1 MTDEM
6 DEIWALYADDGG
18 QALDTAEEAMA
29 QIASGPGAERSE
41 GIAALFRAVH
51 TVKGN
56 SRVLGLR
63 VAESRAHLTEDLIG
77 LVRDQGAPWDEEV
90 ESILLLALDRLR
102 AILDATAASRQDVE
116 EETGADLMG
125 RLEDKIARIHA
136 ALGARDDT
144 EPMAAPPLAEEV
156 QDEEARAEEPNDD
169 PPESSADPLAP
180 LVETVETAL
189 HDPAA
194 APVVEADQLTE
205 GECVLHSILPL
216 LSQVADGGAP
226 RVGALLKIS
235 ALAGQA
241 GFARL
246 AALAEAL
253 AAGPDIADEREDVRI
268 YEELHAIELSMAPLD
283 MPSPRPRDLLLGWC
297 AEHVFG
303 LIDDLRGS
311 IGRLAEGAPMDP
323 TLREIEPA
331 LRRIQMACDHYGLT
345 AAARL
350 SMALLDL
357 VARMPFAAPATLA
370 DGTAASDET
379 VLRMLETFLSTVELA
394 LDSARAGEPPDQ
406 QPFDRLA
413 GESGRIDFRRSGGP
427 TAPEALEALHLPP
440 QFLRVMSPRSVRI
453 AQESARTGLRFR
465 IVRARFAED
474 TEAAERFFGIM
485 ADGAIRQITS
495 VSVLS
500 ERDVCFDF
508 LLATSLDD
516 GAFAARLG
524 QADPDGKIL
533 EAIEATVGHV
543 TLPDQALGAET
554 GREASGVSLEFME
567 IVGEVASG
575 LASVGRDLR
584 LGVEMDLHDG
594 LARALS
600 RALPSEDA
608 ARQIVA
614 LDRFLGHVD
623 AALMNVDHLARRV
636 AALQEEAMKSRLRPA
651 DHALRPVLDDLR
663 TRLAQIGKGGR
674 ITAVID
680 PVPMD
685 RQALEV
691 LESGLD
697 RHMGQRMACV
707 ADRAG
712 GEALAWDIRF
722 RRRDDRVLLTVDDL
736 LPDPPDPELIQG
748 IASDAAV
755 AGGRCLVQERD
766 TGGWQMLL
774 SLPIRML
781 AMEGMVVASSGVHY
795 VLPIEAVVS
804 VMSAGPDRVIRR
816 AAAGGERFL
825 VLPGGTALP
834 IVALEGGK
842 PDGGG
847 LFVVIEAEGQRRAVF
862 VDALLGQEVVRLRPL
877 QGVLMRLDRLAGL
890 AILAGG
896 EVALVLSP
904 LTLCQDGAVQ
914 AISA

>member
-29 QIASGPGAERSE
+29 QIASGPGTERSE

-77 LVRDQGAPWDEEV
+77 LVRDQGAPWDAEV

-102 AILDATAASRQDVE
+102 TILDATAATRQDVE
-116 EETGADLMG
+116 EETGADLMA

-136 ALGARDDT
+136 ALGAQNSK
-144 EPMAAPPLAEEV
+144 EPTAPPPLAGQEQEC
-156 QDEEARAEEPNDD
+156 AEEPNDA
-169 PPESSADPLAP
+169 PPESDADPLAP
-180 LVETVETAL
+180 LGETVETTSL
-189 HDPAA
+189 DPPT
-194 APVVEADQLTE
+194 APVERADTPTE
-205 GECVLHSILPL
+205 GESVLHNVLPL
-216 LSQVADGGAP
+216 LSQVATGGAP
-226 RVGALLKIS
+226 RVDALLQIS

-283 MPSPRPRDLLLGWC
+283 MPSPRPRDLLSGWC

-303 LIDDLRGS
+303 LIDDLRAS

-357 VARMPFAAPATLA
+357 VARMPFAVPATLA

-406 QPFDRLA
+406 QPFDKLA

-453 AQESARTGLRFR
+453 AQDSARTGLHFR

-474 TEAAERFFGIM
+474 TEAAERFFDIM

-516 GAFAARLG
+516 EAFAARLE
-524 QADPDGKIL
+524 QADPNGKKL
-533 EAIEATVGHV
+533 EALSASVGH
-543 TLPDQALGAET
+543 TSHPDDRHRTESRG
-554 GREASGVSLEFME
+554 EASGVSLEFME
-567 IVGEVASG
+567 IVSEVASG

-584 LGVEMDLHDG
+584 LGVEIDLHDG
-594 LARALS
+594 LARVLS
-600 RALPSEDA
+600 RNMTSEEA
-608 ARQIVA
+608 MRQSAA
-614 LDRFLGHVD
+614 LDRLLGYID
-623 AALMNVDHLARRV
+623 AALLNVDHLARRV

-663 TRLAQIGKGGR
+663 TRLAQMGVGGQ

-697 RHMGQRMACV
+697 RHMSQRMACV
-707 ADRAG
+707 AEKSAG
-712 GEALAWDIRF
+712 EGPVWKIHF
-722 RRRDDRVLLTVDDL
+722 RRRDDRVLLTVDDPL
-736 LPDPPDPELIQG
+736 AAPPEPDLIQA
-748 IASDAAV
+748 IASDAAA
-755 AGGRCLVQERD
+755 AGGRCFVQAREV
-766 TGGWQMLL
+766 GGWQMLL

-795 VLPIEAVVS
+795 VFPIEAVIS
-804 VMSAGPDRVIRR
+804 VLSAGPERIIRR

-834 IVALEGGK
+834 IVALEGGQ

-847 LFVVIEAEGQRRAVF
+847 LFVVIEAEGQRRAVL

-877 QGVLMRLDRLAGL
+877 QGVLARLDRLAGL

-904 LTLCQDGAVQ
+904 LSLCQDGAVQ
-914 AISA
+914 AIPA